1 MQGRHGAREGK
12 KDTEQAFVV
21 DLDLEVEVGEDRIE
35 GTADYRK
42 VVERV
47 REVIAEDTFDLIE
60 TMAEEIAKACIGF
73 DRVMRATVVVH
84 KPRAADRLGIAGTA
98 AAVTLP
104 EG

>member
-1 MQGRHGAREGK
+1 
-12 KDTEQAFVV
+12 
-21 DLDLEVEVGEDRIE
+21 
-35 GTADYRK
+35 
-42 VVERV
+42 
-47 REVIAEDTFDLIE
+47 VIAEDTFDLIE